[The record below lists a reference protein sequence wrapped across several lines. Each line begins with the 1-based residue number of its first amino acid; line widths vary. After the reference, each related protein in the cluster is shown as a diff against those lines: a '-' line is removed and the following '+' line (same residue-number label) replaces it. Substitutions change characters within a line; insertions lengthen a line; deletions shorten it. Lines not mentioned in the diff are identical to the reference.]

1 MLFFRT
7 LSADFYLIKL
17 LRQFFFLLA
26 DGRLSHFLSSVPSG
40 KLPMR
45 PLPPMP
51 FHTKRQHSAA
61 LAQEGKYSTEGVIM
75 CSAVNVIYMLNSSCR
90 LTFMYPAPGGLTN
103 ACQCRNRNIGINLKQ
118 IVT

>member
-1 MLFFRT
+1 
-7 LSADFYLIKL
+7 
-17 LRQFFFLLA
+17 
-26 DGRLSHFLSSVPSG
+26 
-40 KLPMR
+40 
-45 PLPPMP
+45 MP